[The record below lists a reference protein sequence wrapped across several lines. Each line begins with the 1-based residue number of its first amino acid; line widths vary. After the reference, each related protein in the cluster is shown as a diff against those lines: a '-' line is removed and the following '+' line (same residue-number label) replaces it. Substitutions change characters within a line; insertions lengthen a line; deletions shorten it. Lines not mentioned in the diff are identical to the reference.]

1 MLSATLWIGRFGMN
15 GRVMT
20 VLLAAVAPAAGWLP
34 VPPPATAAPVAATP
48 QDSPVRAAADTPAAA
63 FTRNQALKVRVS
75 VDFTEIPLGD
85 ILKELAHLAE
95 EQTERPLLWAYGPG
109 FPYDRKVTFAAK
121 NQPLDVVLDQLLS
134 RAGEGLGYVVVSQE
148 GDKYD
153 GWVRLTTTGERGQA
167 RPPAG
172 AEDEAAAAEK
182 LDLAR
187 RLIES
192 GQGAAARPVLE
203 LILRKYPSTR
213 AAAAAKELLPRTG
226 MKP

>member
-1 MLSATLWIGRFGMN
+1 
-15 GRVMT
+15 MT
-20 VLLAAVAPAAGWLP
+20 ALVAAVTLIPGWLP
-34 VPPPATAAPVAATP
+34 VALLVTPAPVAAAP
-48 QDSPVRAAADTPAAA
+48 QDSSARPAVDTPAAA
-63 FTRNQALKVRVS
+63 FTRNRALKVRVS
-75 VDFTEIPLGD
+75 VRFTEVPLGD
-85 ILKELAHLAE
+85 VLKELAHLAE
-95 EQTERPLLWAYGPG
+95 EQTARPLLWAYAPR

-121 NQPLDVVLDQLLS
+121 DQPLDVVLDQLLT
-134 RAGEGLGYVVVSQE
+134 RAGGGLGYVVVSQE

-203 LILRKYPSTR
+203 LILRKYPNTR

-226 MKP
+226 TKP